1 MSAAVPPDFPR
12 PAPSGAVPGAQPK
25 LLARKE
31 RGMFV
36 AGPSVP
42 EVRARYEV
50 CEDLAHQLVS
60 YSDRK
65 HRENPQWLQ
74 AQLADKVTR
83 SVRQKAFGWGLSPA
97 ETEWVLGRLAALAS
111 GSNQGPK

>member
-50 CEDLAHQLVS
+50 CEDL
-60 YSDRK
+60 
-65 HRENPQWLQ
+65 
-74 AQLADKVTR
+74 VTR